1 MPMRPVNFTHYTP
14 IIRFLAEAGSRSR
27 ALARRNYTVPRRR
40 TGGGGSSDVARAR
53 AGACVPRFSRAA
65 ANRAALISTF
75 LACAFF
81 CPITVLSRHR
91 LTAAHLPMVKR
102 VTREAFTDFI
112 AETSVFTFGYNYAL
126 MRGESRGKRASR
138 DTRDRCGPAAAAAP
152 LPRLVFYPAA
162 INTLDTTSEI
172 QLTAPRLFRV
182 IPFPQA
188 DDTLQR
194 CDK

>member
-1 MPMRPVNFTHYTP
+1 
-14 IIRFLAEAGSRSR
+14 
-27 ALARRNYTVPRRR
+27 
-40 TGGGGSSDVARAR
+40 
-53 AGACVPRFSRAA
+53 
-65 ANRAALISTF
+65 
-75 LACAFF
+75 
-81 CPITVLSRHR
+81 
-91 LTAAHLPMVKR
+91 MVKR